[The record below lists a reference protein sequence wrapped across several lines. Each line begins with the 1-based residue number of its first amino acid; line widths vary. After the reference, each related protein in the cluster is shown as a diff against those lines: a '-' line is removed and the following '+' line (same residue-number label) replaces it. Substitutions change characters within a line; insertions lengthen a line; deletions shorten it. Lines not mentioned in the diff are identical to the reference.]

1 MPVDKN
7 NIKSKGRVVA
17 VQGPV
22 VDVKFLNSSDVPNIF
37 NVIYTQTVDAE
48 EVVLEVAEHLPGNI
62 ARCIAINSTINLQRN
77 AEALASNTPIQ
88 IPAGEALYGRII
100 NILGNPIDQK
110 GDIKSLEK
118 FNIRRAEM
126 GSLVKTKN
134 ESKKSFEVMETGIK
148 IVDLLFP
155 VVKGSKTGIL
165 GGAALG
171 KSILT
176 LEIIQHIVKKYQG
189 SCVFVGVG
197 ERIREGNEL
206 YFELVKHDV
215 LSKTMMVF
223 GQMNEPPGARFGV
236 AMTGITM
243 AESIQRKNQDVLL
256 FCDNIF
262 RFVQAGAEISTLL
275 GRVPSETGYQPTLVS
290 EASEFHERIR
300 TTKEGGGSITSFEAV
315 YVPADDLTDP
325 AVVVIFSFLDSILVL
340 SRERIQLGLYPAVDP
355 LQSSCAN
362 LDMDIVGKRHFDIAQ
377 EAIRIFQRYEE
388 LRRIVLVVG
397 IDELSSTDRIIYER
411 ARKLQNFLTQPFFT
425 AEAYT
430 GKKGEYVGIEQ
441 TLEGCEKIVAGRM
454 DSEPEEKFYLIGA
467 LT

>member
-1 MPVDKN
+1 MPVEKT

-22 VDVKFLNSSDVPNIF
+22 VDVKFSNSGDVPNIF
-37 NVIYTQTVDAE
+37 NVIYTQTVNAE
-48 EVVLEVAEHLPGNI
+48 EIVLEVAEHLTGNI

-100 NILGNPIDQK
+100 NMLGEPIDQK

-118 FNIRRAEM
+118 FNIRKPDM
-126 GSLVKTKN
+126 GSFVKTK
-134 ESKKSFEVMETGIK
+134 EAAQKTFEVLETGIK
-148 IVDLLFP
+148 VIDLLFP

-189 SCVFVGVG
+189 SCVFVGIG

-206 YFELVKHDV
+206 YYELVKHDV

-325 AVVVIFSFLDSILVL
+325 AVVAIFSFLDSILVL

-355 LQSSCAN
+355 LLSSCAN
-362 LDMDIVGKRHFDIAQ
+362 LDIDIIGKRHFDIAQ
-377 EAIRIFQRYEE
+377 ETVRIFQRYED

-397 IDELSSTDRIIYER
+397 IDELSSADRIIYER
-411 ARKLQNFLTQPFFT
+411 ARKLQNFLTQPFYV

-430 GKKGEYVGIEQ
+430 GKKGEYVSLEQ
-441 TLEGCEKIVAGRM
+441 TLEGCEKIIAGRM
-454 DSEPEEKFYLIGA
+454 DSETEEKFYLIGA
-467 LT
+467 LA